1 MADSGVSA
9 QIAKMSIQLTGVFT
23 LIGTG
28 LLYVF
33 IAISEVS
40 NQTKVLWASGL
51 TLSLAFIF
59 LVVWTLARDWTKPR
73 ERGPQGKISP

>member
-1 MADSGVSA
+1 MVDSGISA
-9 QIAKMSIQLTGVFT
+9 QVAKMSIQLVGAFT
-23 LIGTG
+23 LVGTA
-28 LLYVF
+28 LLYLF

-59 LVVWTLARDWTKPR
+59 LIVWTLARDWAKPR
-73 ERGPQGKISP
+73 EREPKIKVSP